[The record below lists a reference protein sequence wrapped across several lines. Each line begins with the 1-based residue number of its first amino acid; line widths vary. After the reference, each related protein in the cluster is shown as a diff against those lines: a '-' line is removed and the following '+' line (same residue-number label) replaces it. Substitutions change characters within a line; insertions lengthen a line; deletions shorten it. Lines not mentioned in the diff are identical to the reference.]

1 MPDLIQKSIKKGF
14 KINAFYMYED
24 WVDYGSKE
32 TFLNLRKKMNIK
44 RLENKIF
51 PKNQGMI

>member
-1 MPDLIQKSIKKGF
+1 
-14 KINAFYMYED
+14 MYED

-51 PKNQGMI
+51 SKKSRYDLNKNNFWNLIKILKMQIYL

>member
-32 TFLNLRKKMNIK
+32 TFLNLRKK
-44 RLENKIF
+44 
-51 PKNQGMI
+51 